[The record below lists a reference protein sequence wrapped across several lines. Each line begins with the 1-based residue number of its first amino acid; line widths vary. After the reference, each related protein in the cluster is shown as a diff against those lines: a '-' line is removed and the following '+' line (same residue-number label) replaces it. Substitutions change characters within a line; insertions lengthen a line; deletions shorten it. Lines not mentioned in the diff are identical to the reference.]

1 MQTKHTNEESTGTEK
16 TVLVPLLP
24 NSDAEEMIGLAKSLA
39 ASRPVI
45 MVGFVPITPGQSL
58 SVGTVKA
65 RTMRTV
71 VEPIS
76 QPNLRVLP
84 GIRVTDSPWDEIRE
98 IIVKEQVDLLMLNYP
113 NDLTDLELT
122 ASELLSHP
130 PCDVALARGPFPEKL
145 SKLIVPLSGGPH
157 SERALDVGLAL
168 GKPHKGKVTSLRLDS
183 EAKETAQ
190 SNRDFEPVGNLLNQL
205 PQVEQA
211 RAHQNNQAEAIIE
224 SAIEND
230 VIILGTAQ
238 RPTAATDSFGA
249 VPDFILENAKCGV
262 IAVKT
267 RQLEL
272 DERSNRS
279 ELSKKV
285 DRWFAQNTFH
295 VEEFEQFEQ
304 LVALKKKLG
313 VTVSVALPTLNE
325 SATIATILEQT
336 QELLVEKYP
345 LIDELVVI
353 DSGSTDDTREIAKE
367 FGIPVYVHQELLPR
381 YGQRTG
387 KGEALWKSL
396 YVTTGD
402 ILLWCD
408 TDIKNFHPRFI
419 YGLLGPLLKYPEIQF
434 VKGFYQR
441 PLNVGKKKTPGGGRV
456 TELTARPLLNMF
468 YPQLGGIIQPLA
480 GEYGGRRELLEQLA
494 FTSGYGV
501 ETSLLIDSLEKVGL
515 EGLAQVDLIERV
527 HHNQSLDNLSKM
539 AFAVSQTIFRRLAQN
554 EVRGTSGELG
564 DVHQSMRRLHHAQD
578 ELSLLNEDLSEPD
591 RPPMKSV
598 PEYRDRYLVPERPL
612 TGIKP
617 SNLLKGT
624 LKDPNEV
631 FLVPGTLASKS

>member
-1 MQTKHTNEESTGTEK
+1 MQTKHTKEERSETEK
-16 TVLVPLLP
+16 TVLIPLLP
-24 NSDAEEMIGLAKSLA
+24 NSDAEDMIGLAKALA
-39 ASRPVI
+39 ASRPVLV
-45 MVGFVPITPGQSL
+45 VGFVPITPGQSL

-65 RTMRTV
+65 RVMRTV
-71 VEPIS
+71 IEPI
-76 QPNLRVLP
+76 QHPNVRVLA
-84 GIRVTDSPWDEIRE
+84 GIRVTDSPWDEIRT
-98 IIVKEQVDLLMLNYP
+98 IIADEQVDLLMLNYP
-113 NDLTDLELT
+113 NDLAGLELT

-145 SKLIVPLSGGPH
+145 SKLIVPINGGPH
-157 SERALDVGLAL
+157 SERALDMGLAL
-168 GKPHKGKVTSLRLDS
+168 GVPHKGKVTSLRLDS
-183 EAKETAQ
+183 EAKETDQ
-190 SNRDFEPVGNLLNQL
+190 TKREFEPVNNLLNQL
-205 PQVEQA
+205 PQIEQA

-224 SAIEND
+224 SAIDND

-249 VPDFILENAKCGV
+249 VPDFILSNAKCGV

-272 DERSNRS
+272 VEDSKRSD
-279 ELSKKV
+279 LSKKV

-295 VEEFEQFEQ
+295 AEEFEQFEQ
-304 LVALKKKLG
+304 LVALKKASGL
-313 VTVSVALPTLNE
+313 TVSVALPTLDE
-325 SATIATILEQT
+325 SETIRTILEQT
-336 QELLVEKYP
+336 QTLLMEKYP
-345 LIDELVVI
+345 LIDELVVV
-353 DSGSTDDTREIAKE
+353 DSNSSDNTREIARE

-381 YGQRTG
+381 YGQRQG

-419 YGLLGPLLKYPEIQF
+419 YGLMGPLLKYPEIQF

-441 PLNVGKKKTPGGGRV
+441 PLNVGKKKSPGGGRV

-527 HHNQSLDNLSKM
+527 HHNQSLENLSRM
-539 AFAVSQTIFRRLAQN
+539 AFAVSQTIVRRMAQN
-554 EVRGTSGELG
+554 ELG
-564 DVHQSMRRLHHAQD
+564 DVHHSMRRLHHEQD
-578 ELSLLNEDLSEPD
+578 ELSLLNEDLAESD

-612 TGIKP
+612 TGVKP